1 MKEKSYKYKV
11 SRKGRKLVLPEVINK
26 ADGITF
32 KSTCRECG
40 GLVRRRVHSNVLDL
54 MASKVQKQLYRK
66 DGELH
71 KAYIDYTAVIGSCRD
86 HYPQING
93 KKQFIAS
100 LTEGNWF
107 KQAAHY
113 FVRCDTFE
121 RKQFRHKFKMRS
133 GPSRNFKTIYKT
145 TTQKVLVD
153 SVWVRLD
160 VLTNYVESSRESGLD
175 IVLPYR

>member
-1 MKEKSYKYKV
+1 MNELTYKTV

-40 GLVRRRVHSNVLDL
+40 GLVRRKAHSNVLDV

-71 KAYIDYTAVIGSCRD
+71 KAYIDYTAVIGSCSD
-86 HYPQING
+86 HYPQIIG
-93 KKQFIAS
+93 RKSFLSS

-107 KQAAHY
+107 KQGAHY

-145 TTQKVLVD
+145 TTQRVLVD
-153 SVWVRLD
+153 TVWVRLD
-160 VLTNYVESSRESGLD
+160 VLTNYVESSRERGLD